1 MTVRVR
7 FAPSPTG
14 YLHIGGARTALFNY
28 LFAKHNKGKYLLR
41 VEDTDR
47 ERSTPE
53 AIEAIF
59 ASLNWLG
66 IQSDEEPVF
75 QFSRA
80 QRHAEVAQQLLQSG
94 NAYYCYCSPEEL
106 QAMREEAAAKK
117 LPPRYNGV
125 WRDRDSSSAPA
136 GVKPVIRF
144 KSPQEGSVTIDDHVQ
159 GSVTVQNSQLD
170 DMVLLRAD
178 GTPTYML
185 SVVVD
190 DHDMGIT
197 HIIRGDDHLNN
208 AFRQHHIYAAMGWQI
223 PEFAHIPLI
232 HGVDGAK
239 LSKRHGATSADVYKD
254 MGFLPEAM
262 KNYLLRLGWAH
273 GDDEII
279 SEAQAIEWFSFEGI
293 GRSPARF
300 DMAKLHNLNGHY
312 IRHADDAR
320 LFDLTLPFIE
330 KHLKRVLA
338 ADEADRIARGMPGL
352 KERAKT
358 LIELSESAL
367 IYIKPLPLN
376 EKAAALL
383 SQDNTEYLRNLLP
396 KLKACDFTHDA
407 LEMLLRSAA
416 EEFGIKLGALAAPLR
431 VAVTGRSVSPSLFE
445 VMAILGKEESLKRI
459 SEVISQ
465 I

>member
-239 LSKRHGATSADVYKD
+239 LSKRHGATSADAYKD
-254 MGFLPEAM
+254 MGFLPDAM

-367 IYIKPLPLN
+367 IYIKPLPLD

-445 VMAILGKEESLKRI
+445 VMAILGKEESLKRT